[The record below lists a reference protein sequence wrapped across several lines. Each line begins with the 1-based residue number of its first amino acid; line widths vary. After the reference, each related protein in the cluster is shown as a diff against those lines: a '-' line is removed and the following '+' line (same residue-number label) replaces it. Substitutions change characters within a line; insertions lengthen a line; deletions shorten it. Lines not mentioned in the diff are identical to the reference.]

1 VLDEEARATFV
12 EALRGSVTGAETIR
26 AGVPDGWVVG
36 DKTGTSGQGG
46 RNDIG
51 IVWPPD
57 GEPVVLA
64 VLTQTENPEAEPQDA
79 LLAEVTAVA
88 VEALGR

>member
-1 VLDEEARATFV
+1 
-12 EALRGSVTGAETIR
+12 
-26 AGVPDGWVVG
+26 VG
-36 DKTGTSGQGG
+36 NKTGTSAHGG

-51 IVWPPD
+51 LLWPPD

-64 VLTQTENPEAEPQDA
+64 VLTQAEDPEAEPDDA

-88 VEALGR
+88 VEALGG